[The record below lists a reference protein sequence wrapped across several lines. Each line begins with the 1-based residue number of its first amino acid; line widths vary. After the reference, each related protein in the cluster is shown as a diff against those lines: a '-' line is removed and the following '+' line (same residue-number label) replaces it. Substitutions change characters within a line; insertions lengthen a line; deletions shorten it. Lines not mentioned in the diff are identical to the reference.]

1 MKPNLRMKY
10 YTAILSA
17 FGTASMC
24 TLTTA
29 PAGAAEQAVPTR
41 TVRFDDL
48 DITKPAGAKILYDRI
63 KEAAAEVCQLPTSWE
78 PLSMLVVQRNCVQKA
93 IDNAVMKVN
102 SDVLTELRF
111 GSGIRLANK

>member
-24 TLTTA
+24 TLSTA

-63 KEAAAEVCQLPTSWE
+63 KAAAAEVCQPSMSRE
-78 PLSMLVVQRNCVQKA
+78 PLTMAVVQRNCVQKA

-111 GSGIRLANK
+111 GSGIRLASK

>member
-29 PAGAAEQAVPTR
+29 PAGAAEQAVPTK
-41 TVRFDDL
+41 TVRFNDL
-48 DITKPAGAKILYDRI
+48 DITQPAGAKILYDRI
-63 KEAAAEVCQLPTSWE
+63 KAAAAEVCRRPLSWE
-78 PLSMLVVQRNCVQKA
+78 LSMMAVDRNCMQKA
-93 IDNAVMKVN
+93 IDDAVMKVN
-102 SDVLTELRF
+102 SDILTELRF
-111 GSGIRLANK
+111 GSGVRLARK

>member
-1 MKPNLRMKY
+1 MNANLRMEF

-29 PAGAAEQAVPTR
+29 PAGAAEQAVPTK

-48 DITKPAGAKILYDRI
+48 DITKPGGAKILYGRI
-63 KEAAAEVCQLPTSWE
+63 RAAAAEVCRPPMSRE
-78 PLSMLVVQRNCVQKA
+78 LSMMVVERNCVEKA

-111 GSGIRLANK
+111 GSGIRLASK

>member
-1 MKPNLRMKY
+1 MNPNIRMKF

-29 PAGAAEQAVPTR
+29 PAGAAEQAVPSR

-48 DITKPAGAKILYDRI
+48 DINKPAGAKILYDRI
-63 KEAAAEVCQLPTSWE
+63 KAAAVEVCE
-78 PLSMLVVQRNCVQKA
+78 PPMSRELSVVVVQRKCVEKA

-111 GSGIRLANK
+111 GSGIRLASK

>member
-1 MKPNLRMKY
+1 MNPNIRMKF

-63 KEAAAEVCQLPTSWE
+63 KAAAVDVCPRNSRELSEV
-78 PLSMLVVQRNCVQKA
+78 VVERKCVETA
-93 IDNAVMKVN
+93 IDIAVRKVN
-102 SDVLTELRF
+102 SDLLTELRF
-111 GSGIRLANK
+111 GSGIRLASK